1 MFITNLLR
9 LNLRLHFPSPLS
21 RTTKFL
27 PFSTS
32 ITGLHIEDAA
42 VDSDGDGDGDGV
54 GDRSSRLSSTLT
66 PTETL
71 AAEKFHSLIKD
82 HFRKNPNSSPTPL
95 NPDFTLPS
103 LSSDFSRIC
112 AAEPVSAAVVIRVIE
127 KCGEVRHGIPFPQ
140 ALAFFNWAAARYS
153 FQTPQPYDE
162 LVDLA
167 GKVRQFGVA
176 WHLID
181 SMKSNNIGV
190 STETFLN
197 LIRRYVRAGLAS
209 EAIHTFNV
217 MEDYGCKP
225 DRNAFSSV
233 IGILS
238 KKRRA
243 AEAQAFFDRLKDKYE
258 ADVVVYTSLVHG
270 WCRAGNISEAQR
282 VFNEMKVAGIEPNV
296 YTYSIVID
304 GLCRGGQITR
314 AYDVFSEM
322 IDSGCQPNAVTFNN
336 LMRVHVKAGRTEKV
350 LQVYNQMKRLSCP
363 PDVITYNY
371 LIESHCKDENRE
383 EAIKVLNVMVSK
395 GCEPNVYSFNPIF
408 RCIGN
413 SRDVNAAHRLYAK
426 MKEIKC
432 KPNAETYNILMKM
445 FVESRSTDMV
455 IKLKKEMD
463 ESKVELSVNTYRIL
477 ISMYCGMGH
486 WNNAYKY
493 FREMIEEKC
502 LRPGKADYEMV
513 LQQLRKAGQMK
524 KHEELVSKMVEKGY
538 ITRPL

>member
-1 MFITNLLR
+1 MFIANLLR
-9 LNLRLHFPSPLS
+9 LNLRLHFPPPLS
-21 RTTKFL
+21 RTTRFF

-32 ITGLHIEDAA
+32 ITEHDIEDAA
-42 VDSDGDGDGDGV
+42 VDSDGDGDGG
-54 GDRSSRLSSTLT
+54 GDRSRLSSTLT

-82 HFRKNPNSSPTPL
+82 HYKKNPNIPATL
-95 NPDFTLPS
+95 NPELTLPP

-112 AAEPVSAAVVIRVIE
+112 PAERPEPVSAAVVRRVIE

-140 ALAFFNWAAARYS
+140 ALAFFNWAAAHYS
-153 FQTPQPYDE
+153 FHTPEPYDE

-181 SMKSNNIGV
+181 YMKSNNIGV

-197 LIRRYVRAGLAS
+197 LIRRYVRAGLVS

-225 DRNAFSSV
+225 DRNAFSVV

-258 ADVVVYTSLVHG
+258 ADVVLYTSLVHG

-304 GLCRGGQITR
+304 ALCRGGQITR

-350 LQVYNQMKRLSCP
+350 LQVYNQMKRLSCL

-371 LIESHCKDENRE
+371 LIESHCKDENRD

-408 RCIGN
+408 RCIAN

-445 FVESRSTDMV
+445 FVESRSIDMV

-463 ESKVELSVNTYRIL
+463 ETEIEPSVNTYRVL

-493 FREMIEEKC
+493 FREMIEEKG

-513 LQQLRKAGQMK
+513 LQQLRKSGQMK